1 MGEGW
6 GEGEYSV
13 ISRTYL
19 PLPLIPSHQGRG
31 NSTFYEFIKFNK
43 EKHGKEI
50 RMSIEIDNN
59 FPLMAIPIPKA
70 NALQKEST
78 SYLPSKKPQ
87 DSIILDNMIEPEP
100 NNFWEKGTFID
111 LYI

>member
-1 MGEGW
+1 
-6 GEGEYSV
+6 
-13 ISRTYL
+13 
-19 PLPLIPSHQGRG
+19 LIFEI
-31 NSTFYEFIKFNK
+31 FYDKNI

-59 FPLMAIPIPKA
+59 FPLMAISIPKA

-78 SYLPSKKPQ
+78 SGLPSKNPQ

>member
-1 MGEGW
+1 
-6 GEGEYSV
+6 V
-13 ISRTYL
+13 IIQKG
-19 PLPLIPSHQGRG
+19 LI
-31 NSTFYEFIKFNK
+31 NI
-43 EKHGKEI
+43 GKEP

-59 FPLMAIPIPKA
+59 FPLMPIALPKV
-70 NALQKEST
+70 NSLQKEST
-78 SYLPSKKPQ
+78 SDFPSKNPQ